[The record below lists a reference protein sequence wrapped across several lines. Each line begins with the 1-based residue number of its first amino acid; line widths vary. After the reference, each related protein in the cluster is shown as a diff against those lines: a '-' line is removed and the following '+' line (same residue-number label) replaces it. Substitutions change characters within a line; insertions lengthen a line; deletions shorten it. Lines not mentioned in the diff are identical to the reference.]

1 VLREAQVVSR
11 APSKG
16 GAHSFPAGDSPRAD
30 SAFTKRLGPAMTF
43 DEKIEQAAQWVREAD
58 GLLIT
63 AGAGMGVDSGLPD
76 FRGPEGF
83 WRAYPALAHEKLSFE
98 EMANPSQF
106 SSDPTR
112 AWGFYGHRLGL
123 YRETLPH
130 EGFAIL
136 RRWGEQMEQGAF
148 VFTSNVDGQ
157 FQKGGFPPPR
167 VAEVHGTIH
176 ALQCALPCQQTA
188 WPADAFVPQ
197 VDPNMGRLTNEH
209 PRCPHCGRMARPN
222 ILMFWDSAWV
232 EKYSE
237 VQLSRLNA
245 WLPAPTRKVVVELGA
260 GKALPTVRRFS
271 ERNGPRVIRINPR
284 EEAIDPKFGIG
295 IAGGALEV
303 LAAIDAKVKS
313 PDLG

>member
-1 VLREAQVVSR
+1 
-11 APSKG
+11 
-16 GAHSFPAGDSPRAD
+16 
-30 SAFTKRLGPAMTF
+30 MTF

-83 WRAYPALAHEKLSFE
+83 WRAYPSLAHEKLSFE

-106 SSDPTR
+106 SADPTR

-123 YRETLPH
+123 YRETVPH
-130 EGFAIL
+130 EGFNIIL
-136 RRWGEQMEQGAF
+136 RWAEHMEQGAF

-157 FQKGGFPPPR
+157 FQKAGFPPSR

-176 ALQCALPCQQTA
+176 SLQCALPCQQTA

-197 VDPNMGRLTNEH
+197 VDPDTGRLANEM
-209 PRCPHCGRMARPN
+209 PRCFHCGRMARPN

-232 EKYSE
+232 DKYAE
-237 VQLSRLNA
+237 VQLAKLKAWMPDPSR
-245 WLPAPTRKVVVELGA
+245 RVVIELGA
-260 GKALPTVRRFS
+260 GKALPTVRHYS
-271 ERNGPRVIRINPR
+271 ERNGPRVVRINPR
-284 EEAIDPKFGIG
+284 ENAIDPQLGIG

-303 LAAIDAKVKS
+303 LAAIDAR
-313 PDLG
+313 L